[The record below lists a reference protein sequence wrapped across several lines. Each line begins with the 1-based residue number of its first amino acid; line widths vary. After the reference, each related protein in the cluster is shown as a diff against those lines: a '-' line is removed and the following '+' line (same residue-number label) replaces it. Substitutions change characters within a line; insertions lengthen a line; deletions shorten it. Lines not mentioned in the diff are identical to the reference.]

1 MRYNRTYRL
10 VGTQILSVETI
21 FVMRCSNR
29 LTVGAI
35 AAACA
40 LGIAACGQ
48 SPTDGS
54 QSGAADAELKSV
66 AVTQIVEHPALDAA
80 RDGIQDELADAG
92 YVAGE
97 TLNWSWESAQGN
109 PTTATQIASK
119 FVGDGPDAIVAIATP
134 SAQAAVAASD
144 SIPVIFSAVTD
155 PVGAELVDSLESPGG
170 LATGVT
176 DLSPIGDHLDLIV
189 EILPETE
196 SIGVI
201 YNAGEDN
208 SVSLMKL
215 ILAEA
220 PERDL
225 EIVEAT
231 ATRSSEVSSAAQSL
245 VGKVDAIYVPTDNTV
260 ASALE
265 SVISVGQDNQLPVF
279 AGDTDSVG
287 RGAIASLGFDYYDV
301 GRQTGALVVQVLEGA
316 DPATIP
322 VQRVE
327 QLNLVINLDAA
338 EAMGVD
344 IPAEVI
350 DRADEMTG
358 DTVSQ

>member
-1 MRYNRTYRL
+1 M
-10 VGTQILSVETI
+10 VVEQRGSTR
-21 FVMRCSNR
+21 FA
-29 LTVGAI
+29 VGAL
-35 AAACA
+35 AAVCA
-40 LGIAACGQ
+40 LGLAACGQ
-48 SPTDGS
+48 TSTSNSDGS
-54 QSGAADAELKSV
+54 SGDGIEGSVKSV

-80 RDGIQDELADAG
+80 RDGIKDALEEAG
-92 YVAGE
+92 YVDGE

-109 PTTATQIASK
+109 PATATQIANQ
-119 FVGDGPDAIVAIATP
+119 FVGNAPDAIVAIATP

-155 PVGAELVDSLESPGG
+155 PVGAELVSSLESPGG

-176 DLSPIGDHLDLIV
+176 DLSPIGDHLDLIL
-189 EILPETE
+189 EILPETS

-220 PERDL
+220 PARNL

-231 ATRSSEVSSAAQSL
+231 ATSSSEVSGAAQSL
-245 VGKVDAIYVPTDNTV
+245 VGKVDVIYVPTDNTV

-301 GRQTGALVVQVLEGA
+301 GRQTGDLVVQVLEGA
-316 DPATIP
+316 DPASLP

-327 QLNLVINLDAA
+327 QLNLVLNLDAA
-338 EAMGVD
+338 AVMGVD
-344 IPAEVI
+344 IPAEIV
-350 DRADEMTG
+350 DRADDIVS
-358 DTVSQ
+358 DTAS

>member
-1 MRYNRTYRL
+1 MVAEMRW
-10 VGTQILSVETI
+10 
-21 FVMRCSNR
+21 SNR
-29 LTVGAI
+29 FAVGAL
-35 AAACA
+35 AAVCT
-40 LGIAACGQ
+40 LGLAACGP
-48 SPTDGS
+48 STSNSDSS
-54 QSGAADAELKSV
+54 QGTRADRDVKSV

-80 RDGIQDELADAG
+80 RDGIRDELAEAG
-92 YVAGE
+92 YVDGE
-97 TLNWSWESAQGN
+97 TLRWEWESAQGN
-109 PTTATQIASK
+109 PATATQIASK

-155 PVGAELVDSLESPGG
+155 PVGAELVDSLQYPGG

-189 EILPETE
+189 EILPDIE

-220 PERDL
+220 PERNL

-231 ATRSSEVSSAAQSL
+231 ATRSSEVSGAAQSL

-265 SVISVGQDNQLPVF
+265 SVIAVGQDNQLPVF

-316 DPATIP
+316 DPGMLP

-327 QLNLVINLDAA
+327 QLNLVLNLDAA
-338 EAMGVD
+338 AAMGVE
-344 IPAEVI
+344 IPAEVV
-350 DRADEMTG
+350 DRANDITDG
-358 DTVSQ
+358 TVPQ